1 MTVDEPAAIG
11 KIVVKEK
18 TALPSRLETNM
29 DYASYSHLEVTRQGR
44 VATVALNRPEIRN
57 AIDAGL
63 HAELGRVFTDLDLD
77 DECDVVVL
85 TGSGG
90 YFCAG
95 GDLNWVLSLHG
106 DPLKSSA
113 AIRTDRRI
121 QNSLLD
127 LEKPIIAKVRGPA
140 IGLGCSL
147 ALFCDFVYATPG
159 ATFADPHVS
168 VGLVAGDGGAVI
180 WPQLIG
186 YARARRYLL
195 TGDPIKGT
203 EAAAIGLITEAVA
216 HEELDRVVDD
226 LADRL
231 LSGATYAIKWTK
243 ASINAG
249 LKVTANAII
258 DRAAAFE
265 NMSQMTNDNRV
276 GLEAFLNKEKP
287 VFTGT

>member
-1 MTVDEPAAIG
+1 
-11 KIVVKEK
+11 
-18 TALPSRLETNM
+18 M
-29 DYASYSHLEVTRQGR
+29 DYQSYSNLAVTRDGS
-44 VATVALNRPEIRN
+44 VVTVTLNRPEVRN
-57 AIDAGL
+57 CIDAGL
-63 HAELGRVFTDLDLD
+63 HAELGRIFSDLDMD
-77 DECDVVVL
+77 DECHVVIL

-95 GDLNWVLSLHG
+95 GDLRWVLSLHS
-106 DPLKSSA
+106 DPVKSSA
-113 AIRTDRRI
+113 GIRTDRRI

-147 ALFCDFVYATPG
+147 ALFCDFVYATPD
-159 ATFADPHVS
+159 ATFADPHIS

-195 TGDPIKGT
+195 TGDAIRGT
-203 EAAAIGLITEAVA
+203 AAADIGLITEAVA
-216 HEELDRVVDD
+216 DEELDSCVDA
-226 LADRL
+226 LAERL
-231 LSGATYAIKWTK
+231 VSGAGYAIRWTK

-249 LKVTANAII
+249 LKVTANAVI

-265 NMSQMTNDNRV
+265 NLTQMTEDNRI
-276 GLEAFLNKEKP
+276 GLEAFLAKEKP
-287 VFTGT
+287 NFGGK

>member
-1 MTVDEPAAIG
+1 MDRVVTV
-11 KIVVKEK
+11 
-18 TALPSRLETNM
+18 T
-29 DYASYSHLEVTRQGR
+29 
-44 VATVALNRPEIRN
+44 LNRPEIRN

-63 HAELGRVFTDLDLD
+63 HAELGRIFVDLDRD
-77 DECDVVVL
+77 DDCDVAVL
-85 TGSGG
+85 TGAGG
-90 YFCAG
+90 YFCGG

-106 DPLKSSA
+106 DPAKSSA

-121 QNSLLD
+121 QNAMLD

-147 ALFCDFVYATPG
+147 ALFCDFVYATPQ

-195 TGDPIKGT
+195 TGDPIRGA
-203 EAAAIGLITEAVA
+203 EAAQIGLITEAV
-216 HEELDRVVDD
+216 EDEDLDREVAE
-226 LADRL
+226 LAARL
-231 LSGATYAIKWTK
+231 RTGATYAIKWTK
-243 ASINAG
+243 SSINAG

-258 DRAAAFE
+258 DRAGALE
-265 NMSQMTNDNRV
+265 NMSQMTNDNRI
-276 GLEAFLNKEKP
+276 GLQAFLSKEQPK
-287 VFTGT
+287 FTGS

>member
-1 MTVDEPAAIG
+1 MDDE
-11 KIVVKEK
+11 
-18 TALPSRLETNM
+18 
-29 DYASYSHLEVTRQGR
+29 SYSNLAVTRDGS
-44 VATVALNRPEIRN
+44 VVTVTLNRPEVRN
-57 AIDAGL
+57 CIDAGL
-63 HAELGRVFTDLDLD
+63 HAELGRIFTDLDMD
-77 DECDVVVL
+77 DECDVVIL

-95 GDLNWVLSLHG
+95 GDLRWVLSLHG
-106 DPLKSSA
+106 DPVKSSA
-113 AIRTDRRI
+113 GIRTDRRI

-140 IGLGCSL
+140 IGLGSSL
-147 ALFCDFVYATPG
+147 ALFCDFVYATPD
-159 ATFADPHVS
+159 AMFADPHVS

-195 TGDPIKGT
+195 TGDPIRGS
-203 EAAAIGLITEAVA
+203 EAAEIGLITAAMADED
-216 HEELDRVVDD
+216 LDSYVDS
-226 LADRL
+226 LAARL
-231 LSGATYAIKWTK
+231 ASGAKHAIKWTK

-265 NMSQMTNDNRV
+265 NLTQMTDDNRI
-276 GLEAFLNKEKP
+276 GLEAFLAKDKP
-287 VFTGT
+287 KFSGS